1 VSCAETEAA
10 AAVVTEVASSWLF
23 FLII

>member
-1 VSCAETEAA
+1 VSCAETEA